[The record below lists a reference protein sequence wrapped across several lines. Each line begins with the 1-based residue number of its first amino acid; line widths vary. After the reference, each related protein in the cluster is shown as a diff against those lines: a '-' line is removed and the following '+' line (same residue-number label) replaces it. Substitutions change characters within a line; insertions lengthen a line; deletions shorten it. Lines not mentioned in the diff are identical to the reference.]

1 VCSGGR
7 SHRRREDA
15 VARGVSVSGL
25 LSSSLTRETVWDFQ
39 VKWSEVKWSEVKG
52 SVSVLNRKKIID
64 SHQICQ
70 ALHLCSP

>member
-39 VKWSEVKWSEVKG
+39 VKWSEVKG

-64 SHQICQ
+64 SNQICQ
-70 ALHLCSP
+70 ALNLCSN

>member
-39 VKWSEVKWSEVKG
+39 VKWSEVKG

-64 SHQICQ
+64 SNQICQ

>member
-1 VCSGGR
+1 MCSGGR

-39 VKWSEVKWSEVKG
+39 VKWSEVKG

-64 SHQICQ
+64 SNQICQ

>member
-1 VCSGGR
+1 MCSGGR

-39 VKWSEVKWSEVKG
+39 VKWSEVKG